1 MPSRKSKSSAG
12 SSGRYEAATKS
23 DKASMQ
29 PTEMKTERA
38 KGSSGGTSKRSSMA
52 GEKKS
57 SGSKSSK

>member
-12 SSGRYEAATKS
+12 SSGRSEAANKGA
-23 DKASMQ
+23 KAIMQ

-38 KGSSGGTSKRSSMA
+38 KGSSDSTSKRSSMA

-57 SGSKSSK
+57 GGSKSSK

>member
-12 SSGRYEAATKS
+12 SSGRSEAASKGA
-23 DKASMQ
+23 KATMQ

-38 KGSSGGTSKRSSMA
+38 KGSGDSMSKRSSMA

-57 SGSKSSK
+57 GGSKSSK